1 MHSIAKSKELEEV
14 RFISFNL
21 EVYSVALTG
30 TRLVSRARGVV
41 AVRDSTNPSLV
52 PPGPGQVDRATLYV
66 QGTDSST
73 SAAISSPAGH
83 LFSGL

>member
-1 MHSIAKSKELEEV
+1 MNSIGKSKELEEV

-21 EVYSVALTG
+21 EVYSVGLTR
-30 TRLVSRARGVV
+30 TRLVSRTKGVV

-52 PPGPGQVDRATLYV
+52 PPGPGQVDRATLCV
-66 QGTDSST
+66 QETDSLM
-73 SAAISSPAGH
+73 SAAISSSGH